1 MKTTDFCTILLASAA
16 SVSAAA
22 LPNQARDVA
31 DGFYQVTVDDS
42 GNTKTDFKPWA
53 EISTTSV
60 KPRSP
65 LEKRREACGPGSVSS
80 GEADEANTCLV
91 DNFTGDNIYLN
102 KNAWSYCVRGN
113 VVSFICPYSDGY
125 KGKADVKGTWSYV
138 KGTCGP
144 SKMGYAQVSNGVGD
158 WTAGYATKD
167 DHFCTAD
174 FKVGS

>member
-1 MKTTDFCTILLASAA
+1 MKATVFYANFLASII

-42 GNTKTDFKPWA
+42 VNAKTAFTPWT

-65 LEKRREACGPGSVSS
+65 LEKRREGCGPGSVSTN
-80 GEADEANTCLV
+80 EADEANKCLV
-91 DNFTGDNIYLN
+91 ESFGGDTVYLN
-102 KNAWSYCVRGN
+102 KNSWSYCVRGN
-113 VVSFICPYSDGY
+113 VVSFICPYSNGY
-125 KGKADVKGTWSYV
+125 KGKADVQGTWAYV
-138 KGTCGP
+138 KETCGP

-158 WTAGYATKD
+158 WTAGYAIKD
-167 DHFCTAD
+167 DHFCTKD

>member
-1 MKTTDFCTILLASAA
+1 MKTTTICTVLLASVTL
-16 SVSAAA
+16 VSAAA

-42 GNTKTDFKPWA
+42 GNTKTAFTPWA
-53 EISTTSV
+53 DISTTSV

-65 LEKRREACGPGSVSS
+65 LEKRREACGPGSVST
-80 GEADEANTCLV
+80 GEADEANKCLV
-91 DNFTGDNIYLN
+91 DSFSGDNVYLN

-113 VVSFICPYSDGY
+113 VVSFICPYSNGY
-125 KGKADVKGTWSYV
+125 KGKADVQGSWAYV
-138 KGTCGP
+138 KETCGP